1 MKRYRIL
8 LSALF
13 SLFLVLVGVA
23 ISWSAAWV
31 TYWKWSDGGSI
42 YLSSKNESGQGASL
56 RNVNISGWDNLYTRD
71 YNPRAGRVS
80 YKVFVSNQFICEIYA
95 SFDPKQGVD
104 GESQEIAWRYGGGD
118 TKENMLTLFGVN
130 GEGGSAE
137 IYSLSH
143 GPWFTPFTRGVWVG
157 IPSGSVGPVV
167 NKAINDGII
176 ASGLSIEDK
185 YLKAFSTRIA
195 QEIRNDL
202 DIDTSYQRIDRYI
215 SSYGPVQY
223 ATLWLFYFFCYLIVV
238 SFWFEWG
245 KLAAEM
251 ASGLIPFVGFFGTL
265 LGMSGALG
273 ILGSTDL
280 SDPVSKSINLGPIG
294 SELGFAIRTTIFA
307 FIFYAISFLIYV
319 VRIAVYENETY
330 IALNKSGSWMS
341 RRVMRAYRLA
351 VGLRRKKMRGTPE

>member
-1 MKRYRIL
+1 MKKYRIL

-13 SLFLVLVGVA
+13 SLFLVLLGVA
-23 ISWSAAWV
+23 ISWSATWV
-31 TYWKWSDGGSI
+31 TYWHWSEGGAI
-42 YLSSKNESGQGASL
+42 YLNSNSDTSQEASL
-56 RNVNISGWDNLYTRD
+56 RNTNISGWDNLYTRD
-71 YNPRAGRVS
+71 YNPRAGRIS

-95 SFDPKQGVD
+95 SFDPKRD
-104 GESQEIAWRYGGGD
+104 LEGESHIISWRYGGGN
-118 TKENMLTLFGVN
+118 TKENMLTLFGVD

-137 IYSLSH
+137 IYLLSH
-143 GPWFTPFTRGVWVG
+143 GPWFTPFTRGVSVG
-157 IPSGSVGPVV
+157 IPSGSIGPVI

-185 YLKAFSTRIA
+185 YLKAFATRIS
-195 QEIRNDL
+195 QELRSDL
-202 DIDTSYQRIDRYI
+202 KIDESYQRIERYI
-215 SSYGPVQY
+215 STYGPVQY
-223 ATLWLFYFFCYLIVV
+223 ATLWLFYFFCYLVLV

-265 LGMSGALG
+265 LGMSGSLG

-319 VRIAVYENETY
+319 VRIAVYENETFV
-330 IALNKSGSWMS
+330 ALNKSGSWVS
-341 RRVMRAYRLA
+341 RTVIRAYRFA
-351 VGLRRKKMRGTPE
+351 VGGRSK